1 MPASSVEEKIRALLR
16 LANDSGASE
25 HEASLAMERAHALLL
40 KHNLD
45 IATIELGEDSEAEQV
60 VDEAFGKNYS
70 QKWRR
75 VLAGAIAK
83 HNYCHTF
90 RYTSRD
96 GVVVFRIVGRPHNVV
111 ATREMAI
118 WLMGQ
123 VADMTVERWGI
134 ENNVLH
140 QTDGSTETEWKD
152 GFAFGIIN
160 RLKER
165 LAEQQAHEEG
175 ANSNVRALVVNLT
188 GETESFMDNRYS
200 ENRRGTSRS
209 YYSPQAYSAGVRAA
223 DGVSISPGSRQV
235 GGERKQLT

>member
-1 MPASSVEEKIRALLR
+1 MHNSVEEKIRALLR
-16 LANDSGASE
+16 LANDAGASE

-45 IATIELGEDSEAEQV
+45 IATIELGEDSEVEQV

-90 RYTSRD
+90 RYTSPD
-96 GVVVFRIVGRPHNVV
+96 GVVVFRIVGRPHNVA

-123 VADMTVERWGI
+123 VADLTRERWGI
-134 ENNVLH
+134 EANVLE
-140 QTDGSTETEWKD
+140 QTGDTKEQDWKD
-152 GFAFGIIN
+152 GFAFGIIT

-165 LAEQQAHEEG
+165 LAEQKAGEEG
-175 ANSNVRALVVNLT
+175 RDSNVRALVVDLASETNGFMEGAYPNLV
-188 GETESFMDNRYS
+188 
-200 ENRRGTSRS
+200 SRTVRFDGA
-209 YYSPQAYSAGVRAA
+209 AYNVGVRAA
-223 DGVSISPGSRQV
+223 DDVSISPEGRQV
-235 GGERKQLT
+235 GGERKQIA